1 MPKYTPPVAISP
13 EIRSAVEDRDIP
25 PSNRFT
31 RRAIAGD
38 RKRRDKRPM
47 SRSKQASQDAP
58 VDINERLGYCLSFC
72 SAHAV
77 EYEIC
82 GRRGVAMTAEH
93 AYQASKFHNWDITN
107 EVLHALGPEE
117 AKAIAHQHRAH
128 YRPDWS
134 DATKLK
140 LYESIARAKADQHQV
155 VREHLR
161 RTGARK
167 IIANYPGN
175 DFWGLGHDK
184 TGRNHAGKIWVKIR
198 ADLPP
203 I

>member
-1 MPKYTPPVAISP
+1 M
-13 EIRSAVEDRDIP
+13 
-25 PSNRFT
+25 N
-31 RRAIAGD
+31 
-38 RKRRDKRPM
+38 
-47 SRSKQASQDAP
+47 RSKQASQDAP
-58 VDINERLGYCLSFC
+58 PVDIHERLGYCLSFF

-93 AYQASKFHNWDITN
+93 VYQASKFEDRGIVNK
-107 EVLHALGPEE
+107 VLHALGPEE
-117 AKAIAHQHRAH
+117 AMAIAHQHRRN
-128 YRPDWS
+128 YRLDWS

-161 RTGARK
+161 RTGTRK
-167 IIANYPGN
+167 IIANYPDN

-184 TGRNHAGKIWVKIR
+184 SGRNHAGKIWMKIR
-198 ADLPP
+198 ADLFPT
-203 I
+203 